1 MQSRPQ
7 KADFLFLVIY
17 NESPH
22 LIFFL
27 AFFSFFFCLL
37 LFINREFGHNK
48 IFVINKRLFC
58 KKSDENWVKS
68 LEV

>member
-17 NESPH
+17 NELPPPN
-22 LIFFL
+22 FPFGFL
-27 AFFSFFFCLL
+27 FIFFCLL
-37 LFINREFGHNK
+37 LFINREFEHNK

-68 LEV
+68 LDV